1 MISVY
6 VRRGFLIYSTS
17 VNKYGFCDQVNFQK
31 HWAQQ
36 QKEKRIFLKQEF
48 SETSDIRT
56 CTMIL

>member
-36 QKEKRIFLKQEF
+36 QKEKRIFLKAG
-48 SETSDIRT
+48 
-56 CTMIL
+56 ILRDF